1 MNEIQDLKQ
10 IFSQE
15 TGLELKT
22 GVSLSEYSSFGIGGP
37 AEYFFEARQL
47 SHLIKAVETARKYR
61 FPFYVIGG
69 GYNLLFDD
77 AGYNGLIIRNLASGL
92 SFSPEKGWLEVH
104 SGTYLGEIIN
114 LSISAGLGGLE
125 FLAGIPGTAG
135 GAIYGNAGAFGQ
147 AIGDRVVEVVLL
159 GEKGQE
165 ITLKNSELHFGY
177 RHSDLK
183 KNHRV
188 ILKAYLN
195 VEQDSSAAIKKKVEG
210 YLERRSKKHPPRETA
225 CAGSFFKNPVLPD
238 GQKIAAGYLL
248 EQVGARG
255 MRVGQAAVFPGHCNF
270 IINLGG
276 AIARD
281 VLTLAAELKERVWK
295 KFGLLLEEEVI
306 YIPATASMI

>member
-1 MNEIQDLKQ
+1 MNKIQDLKQ

-22 GVSLSEYSSFGIGGP
+22 GVSLSEYSSFRIGGP

-114 LSISAGLGGLE
+114 LTISAGLGGLE

-165 ITLKNSELHFGY
+165 IILKKSELHFGY

-188 ILKAYLN
+188 ILKAYLK
-195 VEQDSSAAIKKKVEG
+195 VEQDSSAAIKKKVQD

-248 EQVGARG
+248 EQVGAKG

-276 AIARD
+276 AIAHD
-281 VLTLAAELKERVWK
+281 VLSLAAELKERVWK